1 MDANG
6 RPSVILLKSPNS
18 RYDEKLAGA
27 AGIKPGYL
35 VMENAAGEAIVHATA
50 GGYAAPMFVT
60 EELQVLR
67 GLTKDDA
74 YTEDEP
80 LSLRHFLP
88 GDMIQA
94 MLKDGENIAYGDAL
108 MSGGNGQLIKYAAD
122 TEALDGN
129 AGTLTV
135 APNHVLA
142 YAEET
147 YDASGVGDLTRLLK
161 VRIA

>member
-6 RPSVILLKSPNS
+6 RPSTILLKSPNS
-18 RYDEKLAGA
+18 RYDEKKAGA

-35 VMENAAGEAIVHATA
+35 VKANADDEAIVHSTA

-60 EELQVLR
+60 EELQVLV
-67 GLTKDDA
+67 GKTKDDV

-94 MLKDGENIAYGDAL
+94 WLKDGENVTRGDAL
-108 MSGGNGQLIKYAAD
+108 MSGGNGQLVKYVAD
-122 TEALDGN
+122 TEAVSGN
-129 AGTLTV
+129 AETLTI
-135 APNHVLA
+135 APNHVIA